1 MRYLQFGLSFAFA
14 ASLVAC
20 GDDDSESF
28 AYASGRHEVS
38 SYEDLSNCVASKAGA
53 VEYVDTVA
61 FVCAGIDGKNKWV
74 EVSGVE
80 DNSEDFKVCSDVKE
94 GLYAF
99 SPHLK
104 SLYVCEDGAWI
115 PAGDKSSAVE
125 SSSSSAKSS
134 GSEPSSSSAQQ
145 SSSSAKSSS
154 SSSENGGKS
163 SVVESSSSSAKSS
176 SSEVSSSSA
185 PQQSSCSAKSSSSSS
200 EPLSSGNQQDGSEFD
215 PVNNT
220 LKDLRDGQTYKTVEI
235 GDQVWMAEN
244 LNYKTENTYCL
255 NNRDTNCTK
264 YGRFYMWG
272 TAMDSAGTWG
282 TNGKGCGYDKPC
294 SPKKSVRGVC
304 PEGWHLPSYFEW
316 KRLIVTVDDS
326 ITEYDDE
333 NAAATK
339 LKSASGWADGG
350 NGDGSY
356 SFSALPSGYLSY
368 DGYFN
373 FESKETHFWSSGTQ
387 GDMWAFCMVLYSNT
401 DDARLTSVE
410 MNSGASVRCLKD

>member
-1 MRYLQFGLSFAFA
+1 M
-14 ASLVAC
+14 
-20 GDDDSESF
+20 
-28 AYASGRHEVS
+28 
-38 SYEDLSNCVASKAGA
+38 
-53 VEYVDTVA
+53 
-61 FVCAGIDGKNKWV
+61 
-74 EVSGVE
+74 
-80 DNSEDFKVCSDVKE
+80 
-94 GLYAF
+94 
-99 SPHLK
+99 
-104 SLYVCEDGAWI
+104 
-115 PAGDKSSAVE
+115 
-125 SSSSSAKSS
+125 
-134 GSEPSSSSAQQ
+134 
-145 SSSSAKSSS
+145 
-154 SSSENGGKS
+154 
-163 SVVESSSSSAKSS
+163 
-176 SSEVSSSSA
+176 
-185 PQQSSCSAKSSSSSS
+185 
-200 EPLSSGNQQDGSEFD
+200 
-215 PVNNT
+215 
-220 LKDLRDGQTYKTVEI
+220 KDLRDGQTYKTVQI

-244 LNYKTENTYCL
+244 LNYKAENTYCL

-350 NGDGSY
+350 NGDDSY

-373 FESKETHFWSSGTQ
+373 FEGKETHFWSSGTQ
-387 GDMWAFCMVLYSNT
+387 GDMWVFCMVLYSNDLDAMVQGVVDNESFLSKPGWELQVSPDEQKSLEARYEQAAKDREALGENARPVVLAGPITGGKVVLT
-401 DDARLTSVE
+401 DTTAPIVKYSYLQGVQIDLEFAGMRKAFDEPFETHYFIMGLRESVMGAIDPSFKKSVSDATLKAVNARFVE
-410 MNSGASVRCLKD
+410 RMEKIRKEQRGQ

>member
-14 ASLVAC
+14 AALVAC

-61 FVCAGIDGKNKWV
+61 YVCAGIDGKNKWV

-80 DNSEDFKVCSDVKE
+80 DNPEDFKVCSDVKE

-115 PAGDKSSAVE
+115 PAGDKSSEAE

-200 EPLSSGNQQDGSEFD
+200 ESLSSGNQQDGSEFD

-244 LNYKTENTYCL
+244 LNYKAENTYCL

-333 NAAATK
+333 NAI
-339 LKSASGWADGG
+339 WAWKHAFFL
-350 NGDGSY
+350 
-356 SFSALPSGYLSY
+356 SFC
-368 DGYFN
+368 
-373 FESKETHFWSSGTQ
+373 E
-387 GDMWAFCMVLYSNT
+387 
-401 DDARLTSVE
+401 
-410 MNSGASVRCLKD
+410 

>member
-1 MRYLQFGLSFAFA
+1 M
-14 ASLVAC
+14 
-20 GDDDSESF
+20 
-28 AYASGRHEVS
+28 
-38 SYEDLSNCVASKAGA
+38 
-53 VEYVDTVA
+53 
-61 FVCAGIDGKNKWV
+61 
-74 EVSGVE
+74 
-80 DNSEDFKVCSDVKE
+80 
-94 GLYAF
+94 
-99 SPHLK
+99 
-104 SLYVCEDGAWI
+104 
-115 PAGDKSSAVE
+115 
-125 SSSSSAKSS
+125 
-134 GSEPSSSSAQQ
+134 
-145 SSSSAKSSS
+145 
-154 SSSENGGKS
+154 
-163 SVVESSSSSAKSS
+163 
-176 SSEVSSSSA
+176 SA

-220 LKDLRDGQTYKTVEI
+220 LKDLRDGQTYKTVQI

-244 LNYKTENTYCL
+244 LNYKAENTYCL

-339 LKSASGWADGG
+339 LKSTSGWADDG
-350 NGDGSY
+350 NGDDSY

-373 FESKETHFWSSGTQ
+373 FEGKETHFWSSGTQ

>member
-14 ASLVAC
+14 AALVAC

-38 SYEDLSNCVASKAGA
+38 SYEDLSNCVASKVGA

-61 FVCAGIDGKNKWV
+61 YVCAGIDGKNKWV

-80 DNSEDFKVCSDVKE
+80 DNPEDFKVCSDVKE

-99 SPHLK
+99 SPQLK

-115 PAGDKSSAVE
+115 PAGDKSNAAE

-134 GSEPSSSSAQQ
+134 SSEPSSSSAQQ

-185 PQQSSCSAKSSSSSS
+185 PQQSSCSAKSSSSGSV
-200 EPLSSGNQQDGSEFD
+200 PLSSGNQQDGSEFD

-244 LNYKTENTYCL
+244 LNYKTENSYCL

-264 YGRFYMWG
+264 YGRLYMWSA
-272 TAMDSAGTWG
+272 AMDSAGTWG
-282 TNGKGCGYDKPC
+282 TNGKDCGYAKPC

-304 PEGWHLPSYFEW
+304 PEGWHLPSYSEW
-316 KRLIVTVDDS
+316 KRLIIAVDDS

-339 LKSASGWADGG
+339 LKSTSGWADDG

-373 FESKETHFWSSGTQ
+373 FEGKETHFWSSGAQ
-387 GDMWAFCMVLYSNT
+387 GNRWAFCMVLYSYS
-401 DDARLTSVE
+401 DDARLTADE
-410 MNSGASVRCLKD
+410 MNVGASVRCLKN

>member
-14 ASLVAC
+14 AALVAC

-38 SYEDLSNCVASKAGA
+38 SYEDLSNCVASKAGT

-61 FVCAGIDGKNKWV
+61 YVCAGIDGKNKWV

-80 DNSEDFKVCSDVKE
+80 DNPEDFKVCSDVKE

-99 SPHLK
+99 SPQLK

-115 PAGDKSSAVE
+115 PAGDKSSEAE
-125 SSSSSAKSS
+125 PSSGSAKSSCSEASSSSA
-134 GSEPSSSSAQQ
+134 PQQ
-145 SSSSAKSSS
+145 SGSSAKSS

-163 SVVESSSSSAKSS
+163 SAVESSSSSAKSS

-220 LKDLRDGQTYKTVEI
+220 LKDLRDGQTYKTVQI

-244 LNYKTENTYCL
+244 LNYKAENTYCL

-339 LKSASGWADGG
+339 LKSTSGWADDG
-350 NGDGSY
+350 NGDDSY

-373 FESKETHFWSSGTQ
+373 FEGKETHFWSSGTQ

>member
-14 ASLVAC
+14 AALVAC

-61 FVCAGIDGKNKWV
+61 YVCAGIDGKNKWV

-80 DNSEDFKVCSDVKE
+80 DNPEDFKVCSDVKE

-115 PAGDKSSAVE
+115 PAGDKSSEAE

-235 GDQVWMAEN
+235 GGQVWMAEN

-264 YGRFYMWG
+264 YGRLYMWSA
-272 TAMDSAGTWG
+272 AMDSAGTWG
-282 TNGKGCGYDKPC
+282 ANGKGCGYTKPC

-339 LKSASGWADGG
+339 LKSTSGWADDG

-356 SFSALPSGYLSY
+356 SFSALPTGFLSY
-368 DGYFN
+368 DGYFP
-373 FESKETHFWSSGTQ
+373 FEGKETHFWSSGAQ
-387 GDMWAFCMVLYSNT
+387 GDRRAFCMVLYSYS
-401 DDARLTSVE
+401 DDARLTTDE
-410 MNSGASVRCLKD
+410 MNGGVSVRCLKD

>member
-38 SYEDLSNCVASKAGA
+38 SYEDLSNCVASKAGT

-61 FVCAGIDGKNKWV
+61 YVCAGIDGKNKWV

-80 DNSEDFKVCSDVKE
+80 DNPEDFKVCSDVKE

-99 SPHLK
+99 SPQLK
-104 SLYVCEDGAWI
+104 SLYVCKDGAWI
-115 PAGDKSSAVE
+115 PAGDKSSEAE
-125 SSSSSAKSS
+125 SSSSSVKSS
-134 GSEPSSSSAQQ
+134 GSEASSSSAPQQ
-145 SSSSAKSSS
+145 SGSSAKSS

-163 SVVESSSSSAKSS
+163 SAIESSSSSAKSS

-220 LKDLRDGQTYKTVEI
+220 LKDLRDGQTYKTVQI

-244 LNYKTENTYCL
+244 LNYKAENTYCL
-255 NNRDTNCTK
+255 NNRDTNCSK

-350 NGDGSY
+350 NGDDSY

-373 FESKETHFWSSGTQ
+373 FEGKETHFWSSGTQ